1 MQFGYKVADTANK
14 RSRNGRHKAAK
25 CVNPVANSKYCAD
38 AGRMKLS
45 FDSKEAAYRFI
56 GYNREVILRQ
66 RGFAPVRS
74 YLCPVCGC
82 WHVTSK
88 PRVGKGKHWGTE
100 ADVKSLPPVLR
111 RYVQRQLH
119 RMEHCVEAAF
129 KALTLCDMKRVKSLC
144 DEAKQ
149 CYRTTLI
156 VHDFEAKKQK
166 LKARLTYC
174 LKVWADTLHE
184 WMRRLCHV
192 EYHPVTVR
200 YKQWY
205 M

>member
-1 MQFGYKVADTANK
+1 
-14 RSRNGRHKAAK
+14 
-25 CVNPVANSKYCAD
+25 
-38 AGRMKLS
+38 
-45 FDSKEAAYRFI
+45 
-56 GYNREVILRQ
+56 
-66 RGFAPVRS
+66 
-74 YLCPVCGC
+74 
-82 WHVTSK
+82 
-88 PRVGKGKHWGTE
+88 
-100 ADVKSLPPVLR
+100 
-111 RYVQRQLH
+111 
-119 RMEHCVEAAF
+119 MEHCVEAAF
-129 KALTLCDMKRVKSLC
+129 KALTLCDMNRVKSLC

-156 VHDFEAKKQK
+156 VPDFEAKKQK

-174 LKVWADTLHE
+174 LKVWAEILHE